1 MNILVTIN
9 RKYLSVFDT
18 MLNSLMSN
26 NKMELDIY
34 ILANDI
40 DNDDINAIK
49 VNSNVS
55 LHLIHYHDS
64 KLDLAPTSKR
74 YPSVIYYRLVC
85 ANFLPANVDRV
96 LYLDPDIIILK
107 NLENLYKLDF
117 NNSLFIGATNVRK
130 FLTKFNENKNK
141 APKNSP
147 YLNTGVLL
155 INVERLK
162 QYDCSQM
169 IYDYIDK
176 NKNVLTLPDQDI
188 LQGLFGDKLQLIDHL
203 KYNLS
208 DRSIKLNNLR
218 SKCEKID
225 TEWINNNCYIIHF
238 FGRNKPWNNNYKG
251 ILKDY
256 YLKYKR

>member
-9 RKYLSVFDT
+9 KKYLNIFDT
-18 MLNSLMSN
+18 MLNSLMN
-26 NKMELDIY
+26 NNQTTLDIF

-40 DNDDINAIK
+40 TNDDINAIK

-55 LHLIHYHDS
+55 LHLIHYVDS

-74 YPSVIYYRLVC
+74 YPSVIYYRLVA
-85 ANFLPANVDRV
+85 ANYLPSNIERV
-96 LYLDPDIIILK
+96 LYLDPDIIVLK
-107 NLENLYKLDF
+107 SLESLYNMDF
-117 NNSLFIGATNVRK
+117 ENSLFIGASNVRK
-130 FLTKFNENKNK
+130 FLTKFNESKNK

-155 INVERLK
+155 INLK
-162 QYDCSQM
+162 ELRKYDCSQM
-169 IYDYIDK
+169 IYDYISK

-188 LQGLFGDKLQLIDHL
+188 LQGLFGDKIKLVDHL

-208 DRSIKLNNLR
+208 DRNIKLNNLR
-218 SKCEKID
+218 VKNEKID
-225 TEWINNNCYIIHF
+225 CNWVNNYCYIIHF
-238 FGRNKPWNNNYKG
+238 FGRNKPWKENYKG

>member
-9 RKYLSVFDT
+9 KKYLSIFDT
-18 MLNSLMSN
+18 MLNSLMN
-26 NKMELDIY
+26 NNQTKLDIF

-40 DNDDINAIK
+40 TNDDIKAIK

-55 LHLIHYHDS
+55 LHLIHYVDS

-74 YPSVIYYRLVC
+74 YPSVIYYRLVA
-85 ANFLPANVDRV
+85 ANYLPSNIERV
-96 LYLDPDIIILK
+96 LYLDPDIIVLK
-107 NLENLYKLDF
+107 SLESLYNMDF
-117 NNSLFIGATNVRK
+117 ENSLFIGASNVRK
-130 FLTKFNENKNK
+130 FLTKFNESKNK

-155 INVERLK
+155 INLK
-162 QYDCSQM
+162 ELRKYDCSQM
-169 IYDYIDK
+169 IYDYISK

-188 LQGLFGDKLQLIDHL
+188 LQGLFGDKIKLVDHL

-208 DRSIKLNNLR
+208 DRNIKLNNLR
-218 SKCEKID
+218 VKNEKID
-225 TEWINNNCYIIHF
+225 CNWVNNNCYIIHF
-238 FGRNKPWNNNYKG
+238 FGKNKPWKENYKG

>member
-74 YPSVIYYRLVC
+74 YPCHL
-85 ANFLPANVDRV
+85 L
-96 LYLDPDIIILK
+96 
-107 NLENLYKLDF
+107 
-117 NNSLFIGATNVRK
+117 SLS
-130 FLTKFNENKNK
+130 L
-141 APKNSP
+141 
-147 YLNTGVLL
+147 
-155 INVERLK
+155 
-162 QYDCSQM
+162 C
-169 IYDYIDK
+169 
-176 NKNVLTLPDQDI
+176 
-188 LQGLFGDKLQLIDHL
+188 
-203 KYNLS
+203 
-208 DRSIKLNNLR
+208 
-218 SKCEKID
+218 
-225 TEWINNNCYIIHF
+225 
-238 FGRNKPWNNNYKG
+238 
-251 ILKDY
+251 
-256 YLKYKR
+256 

>member
-9 RKYLSVFDT
+9 KKYLSIFDT
-18 MLNSLMSN
+18 MLNSLMNN
-26 NKMELDIY
+26 NKEMLDIY

-40 DNDDINAIK
+40 SNDDISNIK

-55 LHLIHYHDS
+55 LHLIHYVDS

-74 YPSVIYYRLVC
+74 YPSVIYYRLVA
-85 ANFLPANVDRV
+85 ANFLPSTVEKI
-96 LYLDPDIIILK
+96 LYLDPDLVVLK
-107 NLENLYKLDF
+107 PLDDLYNLDF
-117 NNSLFIGATNVRK
+117 DNSLFIGATNVRK
-130 FLTKFNENKNK
+130 FLTKFNESKNR

-155 INVERLK
+155 INIKELRK
-162 QYDCSQM
+162 FDCSQM
-169 IYDYIDK
+169 IYDYINK

-188 LQGLFGDKLQLIDHL
+188 LQGLFGDRIKLVDQL

-208 DRSIKLNNLR
+208 DRSITLNNL
-218 SKCEKID
+218 KVKNEKID
-225 TEWINNNCYIIHF
+225 ANWVNANCYIIHF
-238 FGRNKPWNNNYKG
+238 FGRNKPWKDNYRG
-251 ILKDY
+251 ILKDF